1 MLLADTQRVRDPA
14 HGSCLQQVVVHTHR
28 QVAGDVLIFNVLMSL
43 RGEKAAKDSAPE
55 AMRSPSLGGHGLY
68 PAPSRALTVPLTFQ
82 WTEGLGKAMA
92 LQVRF
97 TTSSCRTYSGELM
110 ATIRGFPVGM
120 AHQPP
125 AALAGEQ
132 G

>member
-1 MLLADTQRVRDPA
+1 MIQRPRQWTAPLRD
-14 HGSCLQQVVVHTHR
+14 
-28 QVAGDVLIFNVLMSL
+28 
-43 RGEKAAKDSAPE
+43 
-55 AMRSPSLGGHGLY
+55 HGLD
-68 PAPSRALTVPLTFQ
+68 PAPSPALTVPLTSQ

-110 ATIRGFPVGM
+110 ATIRGFPVRR
-120 AHQPP
+120 AHQAPV
-125 AALAGEQ
+125 ALGGER

>member
-1 MLLADTQRVRDPA
+1 M
-14 HGSCLQQVVVHTHR
+14 
-28 QVAGDVLIFNVLMSL
+28 LIFNILMSL
-43 RGEKAAKDSAPE
+43 RGGEAAKDSAPE
-55 AMRSPSLGGHGLY
+55 AMCSPFSGDHSPD

-82 WTEGLGKAMA
+82 WTEGLGNAMA

-110 ATIRGFPVGM
+110 ATIRGFPVGS
-120 AHQPP
+120 AHQTSE
-125 AALAGEQ
+125 ALRGKQ